1 MEIALV
7 AQQAMTLASDGT
19 GQAGGTRLLEL
30 SRSLAGKGHR
40 VTVYAQRHGTTER
53 AKIEPGVT
61 VKYIGSADGQHG
73 ESDLLAQ
80 VPAFSRPLHEC
91 LRRDRPDVVHAMRW
105 TSGLAALA
113 AARDLRIPVV
123 QSFDSLNVTER
134 RHHVI
139 ARDAG
144 TERIRLEPAIGRS
157 ASAVL
162 AGSSDEESDLTRL
175 GVPRRSIRVVP
186 CGVDTDEFTP
196 EGPVAERATRPRLVT
211 VADLSE
217 HDVLAT
223 LLHAMAKV
231 PGADLV
237 VAGGPARANLGDDLG
252 YRRLSKL
259 ADSLGVS
266 GQVTFA
272 GQPTR
277 AALPP
282 LLRSADLVVSLS
294 EHDPTGVA
302 GRPGHGVRHAG
313 HRLRGRRPG
322 GRRDRRHHRHPG
334 PARPPGAARAADQ
347 ATARPPDAARGV
359 QRGRGRPGQVPVLLG
374 PDRARDPRRLR
385 QGPRRRRHGRVTAHR
400 GCTQTPCPSSASPH
414 APGGHGPCLA
424 QARARSRSCSIT
436 PV

>member
-7 AQQAMTLASDGT
+7 AQQAMTLSSDGT

-40 VTVYAQRHGTTER
+40 VTVYAQRHDGTEV
-53 AKIEPGVT
+53 AKLEPGVT
-61 VKYIGSADGQHG
+61 VRYIGPVDGQHG

-91 LRRDRPDVVHAMRW
+91 LRRNRPDVVHALRW

-123 QSFDSLNVTER
+123 QSFDSLGVAER
-134 RHHVI
+134 RHHLI

-157 ASAVL
+157 ASAVV

-217 HDVLAT
+217 HDALAT
-223 LLHAMAKV
+223 LLRAMAKV
-231 PGADLV
+231 PGADLI
-237 VAGGPARANLGDDLG
+237 VAGGPAQADLRDDLG
-252 YRRLSKL
+252 FRRLSKL

-266 GQVTFA
+266 GQVTFS
-272 GQPTR
+272 GQPART
-277 AALPP
+277 ALPS

-294 EHDPTGVA
+294 EYDPTGALAVQA
-302 GRPGHGVRHAG
+302 MACGTPVIASAAGGQVDAVIDGTTGILVPPGRPALLAQRIRQLLA
-313 HRLRGRRPG
+313 
-322 GRRDRRHHRHPG
+322 HPMLLE
-334 PARPPGAARAADQ
+334 AFSVAAADR
-347 ATARPPDAARGV
+347 AKSRYSWDRIAHETIAVYDTALDAA
-359 QRGRGRPGQVPVLLG
+359 
-374 PDRARDPRRLR
+374 AM
-385 QGPRRRRHGRVTAHR
+385 A
-400 GCTQTPCPSSASPH
+400 A
-414 APGGHGPCLA
+414 
-424 QARARSRSCSIT
+424 
-436 PV
+436 